1 MKSRCVLQF
10 FYFLSAII
18 LSKAQDM
25 VGPDLYCFTS
35 IRGNVQTRI
44 SFLHE
49 DTVGVRSFYL
59 TIWSQDMRLVTCTVN
74 LNPQIT
80 ERYHSLCKTS
90 NTRGQEVSYGFN
102 ISSILLA
109 LQKADCAHLE
119 ASSASQLTI
128 RTRTDET
135 ERKARRKR
143 AWIFPGTLWCG
154 GGSMAHGYE
163 ELGMFE
169 GTDRCCREH
178 DHCLQIIP
186 AFTVNYGVFNRNLF
200 TVSHCE
206 CDQRFRQCLLDV
218 NDSISNMVGYSF
230 FNILRIPCF
239 ELKQQRRCTE
249 MYWWGMCKVAKEA
262 PYAVFK
268 SPLPYN
274 TSDAEQKYADTD
286 TNKLPSNEEQHVT
299 QSPPRRKSSK
309 TQHHCRFRDPPR
321 GDTFHRRRTKARG
334 CRRRHK
340 PHGAALS
347 QLPPTSKAHATASS
361 VETGLLKISKS
372 SLQSKE
378 SEKSQHI
385 KVGLSD
391 YSTLRRRDSPQLS
404 SNSDLQS
411 SSTAPSPLTQ
421 MPEHQ
426 PHQTTAAVT
435 KTNKSHKDV
444 IKKNGC
450 CGHRKR
456 VRGDAFQSGCESC
469 LERETKSH
477 MKTTTDRL
485 PIKVTT
491 LGVKKTT
498 NTLTSNTL
506 ITATFATPIAAKL
519 KTAASLNK
527 DDEPQKQVH
536 SYLLMNNSNQGL
548 TGSATAQSTHTERS
562 LKQSKMLHKITD
574 SQLLCESFKHL
585 DYCKFKIP
593 PLKKKYGLQNM
604 ESKTAYHCDCTSR
617 LAVQIESL
625 KRPSILHSLMLH
637 FVSQHCFTLPNE
649 EKCHGKKSCSRGF
662 TKASDL
668 HQVLKKIE
676 GKDSAGVQISGTD
689 RKRGIPVRLYKRCLR
704 LESGADI
711 MARFR

>member
-249 MYWWGMCKVAKEA
+249 MYWWG
-262 PYAVFK
+262 
-268 SPLPYN
+268 
-274 TSDAEQKYADTD
+274 
-286 TNKLPSNEEQHVT
+286 
-299 QSPPRRKSSK
+299 
-309 TQHHCRFRDPPR
+309 
-321 GDTFHRRRTKARG
+321 
-334 CRRRHK
+334 
-340 PHGAALS
+340 
-347 QLPPTSKAHATASS
+347 
-361 VETGLLKISKS
+361 I
-372 SLQSKE
+372 
-378 SEKSQHI
+378 QHI

-456 VRGDAFQSGCESC
+456 VRGDAFQSG
-469 LERETKSH
+469 
-477 MKTTTDRL
+477 
-485 PIKVTT
+485 
-491 LGVKKTT
+491 
-498 NTLTSNTL
+498 
-506 ITATFATPIAAKL
+506 
-519 KTAASLNK
+519 
-527 DDEPQKQVH
+527 
-536 SYLLMNNSNQGL
+536 Y
-548 TGSATAQSTHTERS
+548 
-562 LKQSKMLHKITD
+562 

-617 LAVQIESL
+617 CLQS
-625 KRPSILHSLMLH
+625 
-637 FVSQHCFTLPNE
+637 
-649 EKCHGKKSCSRGF
+649 GCSREMRVLQVHF
-662 TKASDL
+662 AS
-668 HQVLKKIE
+668 
-676 GKDSAGVQISGTD
+676 
-689 RKRGIPVRLYKRCLR
+689 
-704 LESGADI
+704 
-711 MARFR
+711 

>member
-1 MKSRCVLQF
+1 MINF
-10 FYFLSAII
+10 FFLFEPII
-18 LSKAQDM
+18 SPTSQDM

-309 TQHHCRFRDPPR
+309 TQHH
-321 GDTFHRRRTKARG
+321 
-334 CRRRHK
+334 
-340 PHGAALS
+340 
-347 QLPPTSKAHATASS
+347 
-361 VETGLLKISKS
+361 
-372 SLQSKE
+372 
-378 SEKSQHI
+378 
-385 KVGLSD
+385 
-391 YSTLRRRDSPQLS
+391 Y
-404 SNSDLQS
+404 
-411 SSTAPSPLTQ
+411 
-421 MPEHQ
+421 
-426 PHQTTAAVT
+426 
-435 KTNKSHKDV
+435 
-444 IKKNGC
+444 
-450 CGHRKR
+450 
-456 VRGDAFQSGCESC
+456 
-469 LERETKSH
+469 
-477 MKTTTDRL
+477 
-485 PIKVTT
+485 
-491 LGVKKTT
+491 
-498 NTLTSNTL
+498 
-506 ITATFATPIAAKL
+506 
-519 KTAASLNK
+519 
-527 DDEPQKQVH
+527 
-536 SYLLMNNSNQGL
+536 
-548 TGSATAQSTHTERS
+548 
-562 LKQSKMLHKITD
+562 

-649 EKCHGKKSCSRGF
+649 EKCHGKK
-662 TKASDL
+662 
-668 HQVLKKIE
+668 
-676 GKDSAGVQISGTD
+676 
-689 RKRGIPVRLYKRCLR
+689 
-704 LESGADI
+704 
-711 MARFR
+711 RF